1 MRRYLIAAIAMM
13 VSFQF
18 AVFAQENDRQKN
30 RMSKAERE
38 AAWRAERLKKK
49 AAEKARIAED
59 DSIAF
64 QQAVSALE
72 NGSWALEASNITFN
86 NGITRFVTSSTNYV
100 AINAGEGT
108 VQTAFN
114 NSNINSPN
122 GLGGVTLEGNV
133 WGERMGRD
141 NDGNIFYSCSIQGT
155 GISAVIYLT
164 LTAGTNQASAS
175 VNANYSGNKMVFNG
189 YLYPYNSAGIF
200 EGQPSY

>member
-1 MRRYLIAAIAMM
+1 MIRCLI
-13 VSFQF
+13 F
-18 AVFAQENDRQKN
+18 AVALIIGVPITAAAQKSK
-30 RMSKAERE
+30 MSKAERE
-38 AAWRAERLKKK
+38 AAWRAERLKKRE
-49 AAEKARIAED
+49 AERAKIATE

-64 QQAVSALE
+64 AQAVQALR

-100 AINAGEGT
+100 AVNAGEGT

-114 NSNINSPN
+114 NTNINSPN

-133 WGERMGRD
+133 WGERLGMD
-141 NDGNIFYSCSIQGT
+141 EDGNVFFSCSIQGN
-155 GISAVIYLT
+155 GISAVIYVT
-164 LTAGTNQASAS
+164 LTANSNQASAN
-175 VNANYSGNKMVFNG
+175 VNANYSGNRMTFNG

>member
-49 AAEKARIAED
+49 AAEKARIAEE

>member
-1 MRRYLIAAIAMM
+1 MKRILFLAITLITILN
-13 VSFQF
+13 F
-18 AVFAQENDRQKN
+18 AVQAQDSK
-30 RMSKAERE
+30 MSKEERE
-38 AAWRAERLKKK
+38 AAWRAERLKKR
-49 AAEKARIAED
+49 AEERAKEAEE

-64 QQAVSALE
+64 IQAIKALE

-100 AINAGEGT
+100 AVNDGEGT

-133 WGERMGRD
+133 WGERMGKD
-141 NDGNIFYSCSIQGT
+141 NDGNVFYSCSIQGN
-155 GISAVIYLT
+155 GISAVIYVT
-164 LTAGTNQASAS
+164 LTANSNQASAS
-175 VNANYSGNKMVFNG
+175 VNANYSGNRMVFNG

>member
-1 MRRYLIAAIAMM
+1 MRRFLLM
-13 VSFQF
+13 VFILTISFQTTS
-18 AVFAQENDRQKN
+18 FAQKRQQT
-30 RMSKAERE
+30 KAERE

-49 AAEKARIAED
+49 EAERAKIAEE

-64 QQAVSALE
+64 IQAVEALQS
-72 NGSWALEASNITFN
+72 GSWALEASNITFN

-100 AINAGEGT
+100 AVNAGEGT

-114 NSNINSPN
+114 NTNINSPN

-133 WGERMGRD
+133 WGERMGMD
-141 NDGNIFYSCSIQGT
+141 AEGNVFFSCSIQGSN
-155 GISAVIYLT
+155 ISAIINVT
-164 LTAGTNQASAS
+164 LTANTNQASAV
-175 VNANYSGNKMVFNG
+175 VNANYSGNRMTFSG

>member
-1 MRRYLIAAIAMM
+1 MIRILI
-13 VSFQF
+13 F
-18 AVFAQENDRQKN
+18 AVTLIIGLPITSTAQKSK
-30 RMSKAERE
+30 MSKAERE
-38 AAWRAERLKKK
+38 AAWRAERIKKRE
-49 AAEKARIAED
+49 AERAKIVTE

-64 QQAVSALE
+64 AQAVQALR

-100 AINAGEGT
+100 AVNGGEGT

-114 NSNINSPN
+114 NTNINSPN

-133 WGERMGRD
+133 WGERIGID
-141 NDGNIFYSCSIQGT
+141 DDGNVFFSCSIQGN
-155 GISAVIYLT
+155 GISAVINVT
-164 LTAGTNQASAS
+164 LTANTNQASAN
-175 VNANYSGNKMVFNG
+175 VNANYSGNRMTFNG

>member
-1 MRRYLIAAIAMM
+1 MVRILILAVIFIISLPMTTAA
-13 VSFQF
+13 
-18 AVFAQENDRQKN
+18 QKN
-30 RMSKAERE
+30 KMSKAERE
-38 AAWRAERLKKK
+38 AAWRAERLKKRE
-49 AAEKARIAED
+49 AEKARIATE

-64 QQAVSALE
+64 TQAVQALRS
-72 NGSWALEASNITFN
+72 GSWALEASNITFN

-100 AINAGEGT
+100 AVNDGEGT

-133 WGERMGRD
+133 WGERMGMD
-141 NDGNIFYSCSIQGT
+141 NDGNVFFSCSIQGN
-155 GISAVIYLT
+155 GISAVIYVT
-164 LTAGTNQASAS
+164 LTANTNQASAT
-175 VNANYSGNKMVFNG
+175 VNANYSGNRMTFSG